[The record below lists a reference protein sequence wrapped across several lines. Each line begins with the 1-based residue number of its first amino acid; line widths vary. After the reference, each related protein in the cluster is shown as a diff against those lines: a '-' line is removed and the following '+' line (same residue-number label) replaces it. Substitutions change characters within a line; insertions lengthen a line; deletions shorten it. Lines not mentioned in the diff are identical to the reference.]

1 MNLFCLKFVSN
12 KTKRNFCK
20 AAKTAFIAVRPE
32 YTFRLLR
39 IHLQL
44 VLCLT
49 LVAISVP
56 SYAPMANA
64 QTNKPTPRAMFMGTT
79 TGLPKNVI
87 LLIGDGMGEEHI
99 MAASIY
105 ANGTHNRSV
114 LESAPYQAKMKTHS
128 ANSSITDS
136 AAAATAMATGQKVN
150 NGVVSVRIPGDGQHL
165 ETALEYFRD
174 RCKSTGIVS
183 TSVINHATPAAF
195 ASHSYSRVDYTSLLK
210 NYFQLVLPTVIM
222 GGGPG
227 VNGDTYATDAGYT
240 IVSDRSE
247 LELLAPE
254 AETKV
259 YARFGSGDMPYEH
272 EYQLGMNNFYD
283 EHPHLSEMTSKSLEL
298 LEDDEEGFFLLV
310 EGSRIDHAAHGN
322 ALPHMIDEVLEFE
335 RAVQAALDWAD
346 GRDDTL
352 VIVTADHETG
362 GLLIEQNLGVG
373 VIPSHVWATTGH
385 TAADVNVYAWG
396 PNAEYVTGRIDN
408 TDIYSILTANNVD
421 MPSCAA
427 QDAPTTAL
435 PPPQSETSDVTLRW
449 QTESEAN
456 VSGFQVMRSVD
467 GVFDHSVPVTADLI
481 PADGSGSYEYTD
493 SGRLLH
499 IDYTYWLVIV
509 SKDGATTITD
519 QVDVPRSRYINF
531 VPLVSM

>member
-247 LELLAPE
+247 LE
-254 AETKV
+254 
-259 YARFGSGDMPYEH
+259 PYEH

-310 EGSRIDHAAHGN
+310 EGSRIDHA
-322 ALPHMIDEVLEFE
+322 
-335 RAVQAALDWAD
+335 
-346 GRDDTL
+346 
-352 VIVTADHETG
+352 HETG